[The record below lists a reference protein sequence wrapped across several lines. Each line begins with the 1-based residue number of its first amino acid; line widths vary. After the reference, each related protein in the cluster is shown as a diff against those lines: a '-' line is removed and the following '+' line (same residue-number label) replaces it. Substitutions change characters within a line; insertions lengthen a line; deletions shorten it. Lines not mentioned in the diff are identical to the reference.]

1 MGERTPHLDP
11 DARGALVGITAQH
24 SRAHV
29 IRAILEG
36 VAFSL
41 RDSLTLFK
49 EIGVP
54 IESIRL
60 GAEARDPLCGKRS
73 IRYLRMPVELIEAE
87 EGGAYGAALLAGVGV
102 GAWPTG
108 RNQRARPSSA
118 LPRPFGQNP
127 KTVSLMNLQYARVPQ
142 AVIQHSREFDTKFL
156 ARGPTGRQVPS

>member
-60 GAEARDPLCGKRS
+60 GGGGARSALWQKIQSDIYG
-73 IRYLRMPVELIEAE
+73 MPVELIEAE

-102 GAWPTG
+102 GAWPTVESACETVV
-108 RNQRARPSSA
+108 RVAKTVRPD
-118 LPRPFGQNP
+118 P
-127 KTVSLMNLQYARVPQ
+127 KTVSLMNLQYAEYRKLYP
-142 AVIQHSREFDTKFL
+142 ALKGIRYKF
-156 ARGPTGRQVPS
+156 